1 MNLNTW
7 GNFQICISVPLGAAY
22 YIEEL
27 SYQDMLHFVYLTLS
41 VFWSVYVLF
50 KHLFFFIIISI
61 LISNNHI
68 ILLTWKNLFFWIMF
82 AKVRPQG
89 VA

>member
-27 SYQDMLHFVYLTLS
+27 SYQDILHFVYLTLS

-50 KHLFFFIIISI
+50 NHLFFSLSFP
-61 LISNNHI
+61 
-68 ILLTWKNLFFWIMF
+68 F
-82 AKVRPQG
+82 
-89 VA
+89 